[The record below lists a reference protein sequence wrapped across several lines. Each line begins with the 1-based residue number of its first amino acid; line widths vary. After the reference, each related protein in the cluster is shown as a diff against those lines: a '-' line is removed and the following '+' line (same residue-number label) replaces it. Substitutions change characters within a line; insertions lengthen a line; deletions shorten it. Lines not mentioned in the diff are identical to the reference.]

1 MPIPP
6 ILLHHQKAHRL
17 RGLVIGSAIVAL
29 LAGCDQPDLRVA
41 GPAAVPPRLSQYVTD
56 DAAAGINGQGLFSLG
71 QPAATGD
78 HPIITPERAGELALA
93 YVRSFGPSLRSVWEE
108 ERGAPINLATLRVAS
123 RVLYAGT
130 PYGSFPAGY
139 HPAFQRGFGPY
150 YLVPLT
156 SGAEPVLLISVAA
169 YATQT
174 TVDRRGFVQ
183 RPVQRGN
190 EFVSRGLP
198 VDTARFRLVSP
209 EEAVAFVAETTG
221 ARIARTPELVRVGMP
236 YAPASAVWKLTLD
249 REIAVKAGQNRA
261 PSRVSE
267 VYVGPER
274 GRRVMIPI
282 PTTLRSERVPALRTD
297 AGVERNEIIN
307 MPIKE
312 GAFISFEPVVL
323 QDGGA

>member
-1 MPIPP
+1 MLISPIRPAP
-6 ILLHHQKAHRL
+6 QKAHRL
-17 RGLVIGSAIVAL
+17 RGLAAGCAAVAL
-29 LAGCDQPDLRVA
+29 LAGCDQPDMPVA
-41 GPAAVPPRLSQYVTD
+41 GPAAVPPRLSQYVTGH
-56 DAAAGINGQGLFSLG
+56 AAAGINAEGLFSLG

-78 HPIITPERAGELALA
+78 HPVITPERAGELALA
-93 YVRSFGPSLRSVWEE
+93 YVRSFGPSLKSVWEE
-108 ERGAPINLATLRVAS
+108 ERGAPIDLATLRVGS

-209 EEAVAFVAETTG
+209 EEAVAFVARSTG

-249 REIAVKAGQNRA
+249 REVGVRVGQNRA
-261 PSRVSE
+261 PARVRE

-274 GRRVMIPI
+274 GRRMMIPV
-282 PTTLRSERVPALRTD
+282 PGAARSERVPALRSD
-297 AGVERNEIIN
+297 AGVERNEIIG
-307 MPIKE
+307 MPIRE
-312 GAFISFEPVVL
+312 GAFVSFQPIVSEE
-323 QDGGA
+323 GGA